1 MEGGSPRVD
10 GKLETSRPPLIIL
23 GSGEYNAI
31 YIDLFREEGN
41 AFPYR
46 LAGFAQNIDESRR
59 GELLEGYPIYTL
71 GELRELAPT
80 HWAQCALDDCDAKRR
95 FVEHA
100 AAMGFRFATLISPG
114 SRRIGVT
121 GIGEGSYLGY
131 DSRCSRGARIGRHCT
146 ILGPGTIAESVTLGD
161 YCFTGV
167 GATLC
172 GGVTVGEG
180 TFIGVGAI
188 VTERVKIGS
197 GAIVGAGSVVIRDV
211 PDGAVVV
218 GNPARE
224 IPRKNGP
231 IKPASHDSNA
241 GLELPA
247 PAPEL
252 F

>member
-1 MEGGSPRVD
+1 MESD
-10 GKLETSRPPLIIL
+10 KPPLIAL

-31 YIDLFREEGN
+31 YINMFEQDPD
-41 AFPYR
+41 AYPYR
-46 LAGFAQNIDESRR
+46 LAGFAQNLDEGRR
-59 GELLEGYPIYTL
+59 GEKLGGYPVYTL
-71 GELRELAPT
+71 DELRELAPT
-80 HWAQCALDDCDAKRR
+80 HWAQCTLGDCDAKRR
-95 FVEHA
+95 FVEQVE
-100 AAMGFRFATLISPG
+100 AMGFRFATLFAPG
-114 SRRIGVT
+114 SRQFGVADIGD
-121 GIGEGSYLGY
+121 GSYLGH
-131 DSRCSRGARIGRHCT
+131 DSHCSRGARLGRHCT
-146 ILGPGTIAESVTLGD
+146 ILGPGTVGESVTLGD

-167 GATLC
+167 GAILC

-197 GAIVGAGSVVIRDV
+197 GVIVGAGSVVIRDV

-224 IPRKNGP
+224 INRKSGP
-231 IKPASHDSNA
+231 IKPASDDTDA